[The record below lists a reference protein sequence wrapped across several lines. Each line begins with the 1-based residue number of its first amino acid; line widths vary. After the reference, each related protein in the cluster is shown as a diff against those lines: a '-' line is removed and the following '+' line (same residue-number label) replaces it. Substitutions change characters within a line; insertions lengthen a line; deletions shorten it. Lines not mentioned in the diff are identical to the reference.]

1 MSQTERFLAPDADMA
16 RLVADLV
23 DRLPASSTVG
33 EPIESR
39 FWDDAL
45 LDPAR
50 DIVSRSGKGIRGT
63 LVERGWELGGG
74 TGTPPMLLSALIEL
88 LHVGSLVIDDIED
101 DSSTRRGQPTL
112 HRRYGLPRALNTG
125 NWLYFLAMALL
136 SRVRIEPGLRLAM
149 YEDVTLALLRC
160 HQGQALDLSVD
171 VTRLRQAEV
180 PPLVAQST
188 ALKTGAL
195 MELAAVLG
203 ARAAGADARAVGVVG
218 AFASAFGVGL
228 QMLDDWSGLS
238 RPGRRAKGAEDI
250 RLARLTWPWA
260 WLAEHADE
268 VTFADLQ
275 HQARG
280 VSSDADASAV
290 IDRMRAVLAVAAEG
304 EVRRHLRSARD
315 ELVAAFDEGHPAVGR
330 ITQDIDT
337 LERAYG

>member
-1 MSQTERFLAPDADMA
+1 VSVTDRFLEPDAGMS
-16 RLVADLV
+16 RLVAELV

-39 FWDDAL
+39 FWDEAL

-50 DIVSRSGKGIRGT
+50 DIVSRSGKGIRAT
-63 LVERGWELGGG
+63 LVERGWELAGG
-74 TGTPPMLLSALIEL
+74 TGSPPLLLSALIEL

-112 HRRYGLPRALNTG
+112 HRRYGLPTALNTG
-125 NWLYFLAMALL
+125 NWLYFLALALL
-136 SRVRIEPGLRLAM
+136 SRLRIDAGLRLAM
-149 YEDVTLALLRC
+149 YEDVSLALLRC

-171 VTRLRQAEV
+171 VTRLRQQEV
-180 PPLVAQST
+180 PGLVAQST

-195 MELAAVLG
+195 MELAATLG
-203 ARAAGADARAVGVVG
+203 ARAAGADARVVRHVGR
-218 AFASAFGVGL
+218 FASAYGVGL

-238 RPGRRAKGAEDI
+238 RPARRAKGAEDI

-260 WLAEHADE
+260 WLSGHADE

-275 HQARG
+275 RRTRRVA
-280 VSSDADASAV
+280 VDADAEPV
-290 IDRMRAVLAVAAEG
+290 IARMHGILAVVAEG
-304 EVRRHLRSARD
+304 EVRDHLRAAQSDLARRFGAD
-315 ELVAAFDEGHPAVGR
+315 HRAVATIERDLDA
-330 ITQDIDT
+330 